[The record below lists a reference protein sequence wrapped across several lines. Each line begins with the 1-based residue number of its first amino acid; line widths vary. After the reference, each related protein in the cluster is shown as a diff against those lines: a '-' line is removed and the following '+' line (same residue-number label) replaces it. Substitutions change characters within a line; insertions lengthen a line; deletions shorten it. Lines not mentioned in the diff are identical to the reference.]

1 MPESPLLGRGK
12 GEALNKVDMKL
23 RNILA
28 IAAIALCAQGVVAQP
43 KARLQQKAE
52 AEKKSETS
60 LSERAKAQYTAQMP
74 SPTDVVW
81 KRDIYR
87 TLDMT
92 KEKNAALYYP
102 VEPLGDRVNLFT
114 LVIRLVADGKV
125 PAYEYRSDGNEL
137 FTESNKYKVT
147 DMLDKFYIYYEEKD
161 GKLTIADS
169 DIPSGEV
176 LSYFIKESSFYDQR
190 TATYT
195 TRVTA
200 ICPVLHRSGDFGSET
215 TKYPMFWLNY
225 DEVSPY
231 FGMTPLMTSS
241 YNNVSNMSIDD
252 YFVRS
257 LYEGDIYK
265 TANLQ
270 NKLLAQYCPN
280 DTVLKAEQQRIENE
294 LVTFENK
301 LWGIEAPDTV
311 AAAPVA
317 EKKPVVARSAARPA
331 VTRAKPTTAKAES
344 AKVESSK
351 QDTKAD
357 KKSSAKKSPSVR
369 TARTKSAPSSKSASS
384 SQTLS
389 VRRERR

>member
-1 MPESPLLGRGK
+1 
-12 GEALNKVDMKL
+12 MKL
-23 RNILA
+23 KSLIA
-28 IAAIALCAQGVVAQP
+28 IATLALCAQGVMAQP
-43 KARLQQKAE
+43 KSRIQAQAE
-52 AEKKSETS
+52 VEKKAETS

-74 SPTDVVW
+74 APSDVVW

-114 LVIRLVADGKV
+114 LIIRLVADGKV

-280 DTVLKAEQQRIENE
+280 DTAMKAEQQRIEKE

-301 LWGIEAPDTV
+301 LWGIEEPDTTNTTSAKV
-311 AAAPVA
+311 D
-317 EKKPVVARSAARPA
+317 KKSVTTRSSARPA
-331 VTRAKPTTAKAES
+331 VTRVKSESTKAEPV
-344 AKVESSK
+344 KQESK
-351 QDTKAD
+351 IE
-357 KKSSAKKSPSVR
+357 KKPAAKSPSAR
-369 TARTKSAPSSKSASS
+369 TARTKTTSSSKPASS

>member
-1 MPESPLLGRGK
+1 
-12 GEALNKVDMKL
+12 MKL
-23 RNILA
+23 KTILA
-28 IAAIALCAQGVVAQP
+28 IATLLLCTQGVMAQP
-43 KARLQQKAE
+43 KARLQQKVE

-74 SPTDVVW
+74 APTDVVW

-137 FTESNKYKVT
+137 FTEANKYKVT
-147 DMLDKFYIYYEEKD
+147 DMLDKFYIYYEDKG

-231 FGMTPLMTSS
+231 LGMTPLMTSS

-280 DTVLKAEQQRIENE
+280 DTAMKAEQQRIEKE

-301 LWGIEAPDTV
+301 LWGIEEPDTTT
-311 AAAPVA
+311 AAPEKT
-317 EKKPVVARSAARPA
+317 EKKTFASRPAARPA
-331 VTRAKPTTAKAES
+331 AARAPKAETAKQEVVKAEKKTEKKPTA
-344 AKVESSK
+344 
-351 QDTKAD
+351 
-357 KKSSAKKSPSVR
+357 KSPSVR
-369 TARTKSAPSSKSASS
+369 TERTKAAPANKSAAS

-389 VRRERR
+389 VRRQRR

>member
-1 MPESPLLGRGK
+1 MKTKSLIAIVALL
-12 GEALNKVDMKL
+12 
-23 RNILA
+23 
-28 IAAIALCAQGVVAQP
+28 LCAQGTVAQP
-43 KARLQQKAE
+43 KARLKAQAE
-52 AEKKSETS
+52 AEEKSETS

-74 SPTDVVW
+74 APTDVVW

-114 LVIRLVADGKV
+114 LIIRLVADGKV

-137 FTESNKYKVT
+137 FTEDNKYKVT

-231 FGMTPLMTSS
+231 LGMTPLMTSS

-280 DTVLKAEQQRIENE
+280 DTAMKAEQQRIEKE

-301 LWGIEAPDTV
+301 LWGIEEPDTT
-311 AAAPVA
+311 ATATDTKA
-317 EKKPVVARSAARPA
+317 EKKSVRSAARKP
-331 VTRAKPTTAKAES
+331 RATEKKTENSEKKAS
-344 AKVESSK
+344 VRTSR
-351 QDTKAD
+351 QR
-357 KKSSAKKSPSVR
+357 KSPS
-369 TARTKSAPSSKSASS
+369 SSKASNS
-384 SQTLS
+384 GQTLT
-389 VRRERR
+389 VRRQRR

>member
-1 MPESPLLGRGK
+1 
-12 GEALNKVDMKL
+12 MKL
-23 RNILA
+23 FRNLLA
-28 IAAIALCAQGVVAQP
+28 ISALLLCAQGAIAQP
-43 KARLQQKAE
+43 KTRLQAQAE
-52 AEKKSETS
+52 AAKKNETS

-74 SPTDVVW
+74 APSDVVW

-87 TLDMT
+87 TLDLT

-102 VEPLGDRVNLFT
+102 VEPLGDRINVFT
-114 LVIRLVADGKV
+114 LIIRLVASGKV

-137 FTESNKYKVT
+137 FTPSNRYKVT
-147 DMLDKFYIYYEEKD
+147 DMLDKFYIYYDTKD
-161 GKLTIADS
+161 STTFTLNNA

-200 ICPVLHRSGDFGSET
+200 ICPVLHRSGDFGNEV

-225 DEVSPY
+225 DDVSPY

-252 YFVRS
+252 YFVRN
-257 LYEGDIYK
+257 LYEGEIYK
-265 TANLQ
+265 TSNLQ

-280 DTVLKAEQQRIENE
+280 DTAMKAEQQRIEKE

-301 LWGIEAPDTV
+301 LWGIEEPDTITAV
-311 AAAPVA
+311 ATQKEEKKSIARPVVRTPKA
-317 EKKPVVARSAARPA
+317 EPAKAEPTKQVVKSEKKPA
-331 VTRAKPTTAKAES
+331 
-344 AKVESSK
+344 
-351 QDTKAD
+351 
-357 KKSSAKKSPSVR
+357 
-369 TARTKSAPSSKSASS
+369 TKSAPAKTTSVRTSRQRGGSSSAKSAASS
-384 SQTLS
+384 PTLS

>member
-1 MPESPLLGRGK
+1 
-12 GEALNKVDMKL
+12 
-23 RNILA
+23 
-28 IAAIALCAQGVVAQP
+28 
-43 KARLQQKAE
+43 
-52 AEKKSETS
+52 
-60 LSERAKAQYTAQMP
+60 
-74 SPTDVVW
+74 
-81 KRDIYR
+81 
-87 TLDMT
+87 
-92 KEKNAALYYP
+92 
-102 VEPLGDRVNLFT
+102 
-114 LVIRLVADGKV
+114 VADGKV

-137 FTESNKYKVT
+137 FTEDNKYKVT
-147 DMLDKFYIYYEEKD
+147 DMLDKFYIYYEDKG

-190 TATYT
+190 TVTYA

-200 ICPVLHRSGDFGSET
+200 ICPVLHRSGDFGSDV

-280 DTVLKAEQQRIENE
+280 DSAMKAEQQRIEQE

-301 LWGIEAPDTV
+301 LWGIEAPDTTV
-311 AAAPVA
+311 AV
-317 EKKPVVARSAARPA
+317 EKK
-331 VTRAKPTTAKAES
+331 T
-344 AKVESSK
+344 
-351 QDTKAD
+351 D
-357 KKSSAKKSPSVR
+357 KKNVVR
-369 TARTKSAPSSKSASS
+369 TTTARTSKSGNTKIPRTSEKDTEQKDRGIRKKTTSMSKSNVSSS
-384 SQTLS
+384 SQTLT
-389 VRRERR
+389 VRRQRR

>member
-1 MPESPLLGRGK
+1 
-12 GEALNKVDMKL
+12 MKL
-23 RNILA
+23 KSFIA
-28 IAAIALCAQGVVAQP
+28 IATLALCAQGAAAQP
-43 KARLQQKAE
+43 KARLKAQAE
-52 AEKKSETS
+52 AEKKAETS

-74 SPTDVVW
+74 APTDVVW

-87 TLDMT
+87 TLDLT

-137 FTESNKYKVT
+137 FTEDNKYKVT
-147 DMLDKFYIYYEEKD
+147 DMLEKFYIYYEEKD
-161 GKLTIADS
+161 GHLTINDS

-195 TRVTA
+195 TRITA
-200 ICPVLHRSGDFGSET
+200 LCPVLHRSGDFGSDV

-270 NKLLAQYCPN
+270 NKLLAQYCPT
-280 DTVLKAEQQRIENE
+280 DTAMKAEQQRIEKE
-294 LVTFENK
+294 LVTFENR
-301 LWGIEAPDTV
+301 LWGIEEPDTTTT
-311 AAAPVA
+311 ATETKT
-317 EKKPVVARSAARPA
+317 EKKSARSTARKPKAATTEKKAA
-331 VTRAKPTTAKAES
+331 VREKDETTEKKA
-344 AKVESSK
+344 
-351 QDTKAD
+351 
-357 KKSSAKKSPSVR
+357 SVR
-369 TARTKSAPSSKSASS
+369 TSRQRTSPSSKSASS
-384 SQTLS
+384 GQPLS
-389 VRRERR
+389 VRRQRR

>member
-1 MPESPLLGRGK
+1 
-12 GEALNKVDMKL
+12 MKFKSL
-23 RNILA
+23 
-28 IAAIALCAQGVVAQP
+28 IAMATLALCAQGAVAQP
-43 KARLQQKAE
+43 KARLKAQAE

-74 SPTDVVW
+74 APSDVVW

-114 LVIRLVADGKV
+114 LIIRLVADGKV

-137 FTESNKYKVT
+137 FTEDNKYKVT

-200 ICPVLHRSGDFGSET
+200 ICPVLHRSGDFGSEV

-231 FGMTPLMTSS
+231 LGMTPLMTSS

-280 DTVLKAEQQRIENE
+280 DTAMKAEQQRIEKE

-301 LWGIEAPDTV
+301 LWGIEEPDTTTAV
-311 AAAPVA
+311 ATEKKA
-317 EKKPVVARSAARPA
+317 EKKSVSRRPAAR
-331 VTRAKPTTAKAES
+331 TT
-344 AKVESSK
+344 
-351 QDTKAD
+351 TKAKTD
-357 KKSSAKKSPSVR
+357 KQETKTEKKTTSVR
-369 TARTKSAPSSKSASS
+369 TSRQKPASKPAANN

-389 VRRERR
+389 VRRQRR

>member
-1 MPESPLLGRGK
+1 
-12 GEALNKVDMKL
+12 MKL
-23 RNILA
+23 KSLLA
-28 IAAIALCAQGVVAQP
+28 IAALALCAQGAMAQP
-43 KARLQQKAE
+43 KSRIAQTDADKKA
-52 AEKKSETS
+52 ETS

-74 SPTDVVW
+74 APTDVVW

-87 TLDMT
+87 TLDLT

-114 LVIRLVADGKV
+114 LIIRLVADGKV

-137 FTESNKYKVT
+137 FTEDNKYKVT
-147 DMLDKFYIYYEEKD
+147 DMLDKFYIYYEDKA

-190 TATYT
+190 TATYA

-200 ICPVLHRSGDFGSET
+200 ICPVLHRSGDFGSDV
-215 TKYPMFWLNY
+215 TKYPMFWLKY

-280 DTVLKAEQQRIENE
+280 DTAMKAEQQRIEQE

-301 LWGIEAPDTV
+301 LWGIEAPDT
-311 AAAPVA
+311 
-317 EKKPVVARSAARPA
+317 
-331 VTRAKPTTAKAES
+331 TTAKSPER
-344 AKVESSK
+344 
-351 QDTKAD
+351 
-357 KKSSAKKSPSVR
+357 SAKKAVVVRRTPTRAAADEKAESKPAEQAAPKAEKPAAEKQSTVR
-369 TARTKSAPSSKSASS
+369 TARQKSAPASKPASS

-389 VRRERR
+389 VRRQRR

>member
-1 MPESPLLGRGK
+1 
-12 GEALNKVDMKL
+12 MKL
-23 RNILA
+23 KSLIA
-28 IAAIALCAQGVVAQP
+28 IAALTLCAQGAMAQP
-43 KARLQQKAE
+43 KSRIQAQAE
-52 AEKKSETS
+52 AEKKVETS

-74 SPTDVVW
+74 APTDVVW

-87 TLDMT
+87 TLDLT

-114 LVIRLVADGKV
+114 LIIRLVADGKV

-137 FTESNKYKVT
+137 FTEDNKYKVT
-147 DMLDKFYIYYEEKD
+147 DMLDKFYIYYEDKG
-161 GKLTIADS
+161 GKLSIADS

-190 TATYT
+190 TATYA

-231 FGMTPLMTSS
+231 LGMTPLMTSS

-280 DTVLKAEQQRIENE
+280 DTAMKAEQQRIEKE

-301 LWGIEAPDTV
+301 LWGIEEPEEIEE
-311 AAAPVA
+311 PA
-317 EKKPVVARSAARPA
+317 ENETKKTSVRRTASKTSEAKATSSKSSSAA
-331 VTRAKPTTAKAES
+331 KS
-344 AKVESSK
+344 A
-351 QDTKAD
+351 
-357 KKSSAKKSPSVR
+357 SVR
-369 TARTKSAPSSKSASS
+369 TARQRPAAPSNKSASS

-389 VRRERR
+389 VRRQRR

>member
-1 MPESPLLGRGK
+1 
-12 GEALNKVDMKL
+12 MKTKSF
-23 RNILA
+23 IA
-28 IAAIALCAQGVVAQP
+28 IAALLLCAQGAVAQP
-43 KARLQQKAE
+43 KARLKAQAE

-74 SPTDVVW
+74 APTDVVW

-114 LVIRLVADGKV
+114 LIIRLVADGKV

-137 FTESNKYKVT
+137 FTEDNKYKVT

-231 FGMTPLMTSS
+231 LGMTPLMTSS

-280 DTVLKAEQQRIENE
+280 DTAMKAEQQRIEKE

-301 LWGIEAPDTV
+301 LWGIEEPDTTTAV
-311 AAAPVA
+311 ATEKKA
-317 EKKPVVARSAARPA
+317 EKKSVSRRPAAR
-331 VTRAKPTTAKAES
+331 TTTKA
-344 AKVESSK
+344 
-351 QDTKAD
+351 KAD
-357 KKSSAKKSPSVR
+357 KQETKTEKKTTSVR
-369 TARTKSAPSSKSASS
+369 TSRQKLASKPAASNS
-384 SQTLS
+384 PTLS

>member
-1 MPESPLLGRGK
+1 
-12 GEALNKVDMKL
+12 MKL
-23 RNILA
+23 KSLIA
-28 IAAIALCAQGVVAQP
+28 IVALTLCAQGAMAQP
-43 KARLQQKAE
+43 KSRIQAQAE
-52 AEKKSETS
+52 AEKKAETS

-74 SPTDVVW
+74 APTDVVW

-87 TLDMT
+87 TLDLT

-137 FTESNKYKVT
+137 FTEDNKYKVT
-147 DMLDKFYIYYEEKD
+147 DMLDKFYIYYEDKD

-190 TATYT
+190 TATYA

-215 TKYPMFWLNY
+215 TKYPMFWLKY

-280 DTVLKAEQQRIENE
+280 DSAMKVEQQRIEKE

-301 LWGIEAPDTV
+301 LWGIEAPDTT
-311 AAAPVA
+311 AAPV
-317 EKKPVVARSAARPA
+317 EKEVAKKGVARPA
-331 VTRAKPTTAKAES
+331 VTRTPKTEPT
-344 AKVESSK
+344 AKVES
-351 QDTKAD
+351 TKTAAATKSAD
-357 KKSSAKKSPSVR
+357 KKKSEP
-369 TARTKSAPSSKSASS
+369 KSAARPAPKASASKAAS
-384 SQTLS
+384 SGQTLS

>member
-1 MPESPLLGRGK
+1 MKTKSLIAIVALL
-12 GEALNKVDMKL
+12 
-23 RNILA
+23 
-28 IAAIALCAQGVVAQP
+28 LCAQGTVAQP
-43 KARLQQKAE
+43 KARLKAQAE

-74 SPTDVVW
+74 APTDVVW

-114 LVIRLVADGKV
+114 LIIRLVADGKV

-137 FTESNKYKVT
+137 FTEDNKYKVT

-231 FGMTPLMTSS
+231 LGMTPLMTSS

-280 DTVLKAEQQRIENE
+280 DTAMKAEQQRIEKE

-301 LWGIEAPDTV
+301 LWGIEEPDTT
-311 AAAPVA
+311 ATATDTKA
-317 EKKPVVARSAARPA
+317 EKKSVRSAARKP
-331 VTRAKPTTAKAES
+331 RATEKKTENSEKKAS
-344 AKVESSK
+344 VRTSR
-351 QDTKAD
+351 QR
-357 KKSSAKKSPSVR
+357 KSPS
-369 TARTKSAPSSKSASS
+369 SSKASNS
-384 SQTLS
+384 GQTLT
-389 VRRERR
+389 VRRQRR

>member
-1 MPESPLLGRGK
+1 
-12 GEALNKVDMKL
+12 MKIK
-23 RNILA
+23 ILIT
-28 IAAIALCAQGVVAQP
+28 IAALTLCAQGAMAQP
-43 KARLQQKAE
+43 KSRIQAQAE
-52 AEKKSETS
+52 AEKKAETS

-74 SPTDVVW
+74 APTDVVW

-87 TLDMT
+87 TLDLT

-114 LVIRLVADGKV
+114 LIIRLVADGKI

-137 FTESNKYKVT
+137 FTEDNKYKVT
-147 DMLDKFYIYYEEKD
+147 DMLDKFYIYYEDKG

-190 TATYT
+190 TATYA

-215 TKYPMFWLNY
+215 TKYPMFWLKY

-280 DTVLKAEQQRIENE
+280 DTAMKAEQQRIEKE

-301 LWGIEAPDTV
+301 LWGIEEADTTTATV
-311 AAAPVA
+311 EKKTEKKATARPVTTRTNTKAEAKPA
-317 EKKPVVARSAARPA
+317 EKTEQKASVSTSRQKPAA
-331 VTRAKPTTAKAES
+331 
-344 AKVESSK
+344 
-351 QDTKAD
+351 
-357 KKSSAKKSPSVR
+357 SPSK
-369 TARTKSAPSSKSASS
+369 ASSS

-389 VRRERR
+389 VRRQRR

>member
-1 MPESPLLGRGK
+1 
-12 GEALNKVDMKL
+12 MKL
-23 RNILA
+23 KSLIA
-28 IAAIALCAQGVVAQP
+28 IATLTLLAQGVVAQP
-43 KARLQQKAE
+43 KSRIQAQAE
-52 AEKKSETS
+52 AEKKAETS

-74 SPTDVVW
+74 APTDVVW

-87 TLDMT
+87 TLDLT

-114 LVIRLVADGKV
+114 LIIRLVADGKV

-137 FTESNKYKVT
+137 FTEDNKYKVT
-147 DMLDKFYIYYEEKD
+147 DMLDKFYIYYETKD
-161 GKLTIADS
+161 SITFAISDS
-169 DIPSGEV
+169 DIPAGEV

-190 TATYT
+190 TATYA

-200 ICPVLHRSGDFGSET
+200 ICPVLHRSGDFGSDV
-215 TKYPMFWLNY
+215 TKYPMFWLKY

-280 DTVLKAEQQRIENE
+280 DTAMKAEQQRIEKE

-301 LWGIEAPDTV
+301 LWGIEEPDTTTQT
-311 AAAPVA
+311 AKT
-317 EKKPVVARSAARPA
+317 EKKTIVRSTAVRAPKTPVKEEP
-331 VTRAKPTTAKAES
+331 K
-344 AKVESSK
+344 KVESK
-351 QDTKAD
+351 PAEKTTEKKA
-357 KKSSAKKSPSVR
+357 SVR
-369 TARTKSAPSSKSASS
+369 TTRQKPATPSKPASS
-384 SQTLS
+384 SETLS
-389 VRRERR
+389 VRRQRR

>member
-1 MPESPLLGRGK
+1 
-12 GEALNKVDMKL
+12 MKFKSF
-23 RNILA
+23 IA
-28 IAAIALCAQGVVAQP
+28 IAALALCAQGAMAQP
-43 KARLQQKAE
+43 KSHIQAQAE
-52 AEKKSETS
+52 ADKKAETS

-74 SPTDVVW
+74 APTDVVW

-87 TLDMT
+87 TLDLT

-114 LVIRLVADGKV
+114 LIIRLVADGKV

-137 FTESNKYKVT
+137 FTEDNKYKVT
-147 DMLDKFYIYYEEKD
+147 DMLDKFYIYYEDKG

-190 TATYT
+190 TATYA

-280 DTVLKAEQQRIENE
+280 DTAMKAEQQRIEKE

-301 LWGIEAPDTV
+301 LWGIEEPDTAV
-311 AAAPVA
+311 TVEVKEVKKVTARRTVVPKTTEVKTAAKPA
-317 EKKPVVARSAARPA
+317 EKKTEVK
-331 VTRAKPTTAKAES
+331 TEQKAEQ
-344 AKVESSK
+344 KV
-351 QDTKAD
+351 
-357 KKSSAKKSPSVR
+357 SVR
-369 TARTKSAPSSKSASS
+369 TSRARTGSAPAKSASS
-384 SQTLS
+384 SETLS
-389 VRRERR
+389 VRRQRR

>member
-1 MPESPLLGRGK
+1 MKTKSLIAIVALL
-12 GEALNKVDMKL
+12 
-23 RNILA
+23 
-28 IAAIALCAQGVVAQP
+28 LCAQGTVAQP
-43 KARLQQKAE
+43 KARLKAQAE

-74 SPTDVVW
+74 APTDVVW

-114 LVIRLVADGKV
+114 LIIRLVADGKV

-137 FTESNKYKVT
+137 FTEDNKYKVT

-225 DEVSPY
+225 DGVSPY
-231 FGMTPLMTSS
+231 LGMTPLMTSS

-280 DTVLKAEQQRIENE
+280 DTAMKAEQQRIEKE

-301 LWGIEAPDTV
+301 LWGIEEPDTT
-311 AAAPVA
+311 ATATDTKA
-317 EKKPVVARSAARPA
+317 EKKSVRSAARKP
-331 VTRAKPTTAKAES
+331 RATEKKTENSEKKAS
-344 AKVESSK
+344 VRTSR
-351 QDTKAD
+351 QR
-357 KKSSAKKSPSVR
+357 KSPS
-369 TARTKSAPSSKSASS
+369 SSKASNS
-384 SQTLS
+384 GQTLT
-389 VRRERR
+389 VRRQRR

>member
-1 MPESPLLGRGK
+1 
-12 GEALNKVDMKL
+12 MKL
-23 RNILA
+23 KSLIA
-28 IAAIALCAQGVVAQP
+28 IAALALCAQGAMAQP
-43 KARLQQKAE
+43 KSRIQAQAE
-52 AEKKSETS
+52 AEKKAETS

-74 SPTDVVW
+74 APTDVVW

-87 TLDMT
+87 TLDLT

-137 FTESNKYKVT
+137 FTEDNKYKVT
-147 DMLDKFYIYYEEKD
+147 DMLDKFYIYYEDKD

-190 TATYT
+190 TATYA

-215 TKYPMFWLNY
+215 TKYPMFWLKY

-280 DTVLKAEQQRIENE
+280 DTAMKAEQQRIEKE
-294 LVTFENK
+294 LITFENK
-301 LWGIEAPDTV
+301 LWGIEEADTT
-311 AAAPVA
+311 AAPV
-317 EKKPVVARSAARPA
+317 EKEVAKKGVARPA
-331 VTRAKPTTAKAES
+331 VTRAPKAEKTEKAES
-344 AKVESSK
+344 AKAAPAKS
-351 QDTKAD
+351 AD
-357 KKSSAKKSPSVR
+357 KKKSEPKSSARP
-369 TARTKSAPSSKSASS
+369 ASKASASKAAS
-384 SQTLS
+384 SGQTLS

>member
-1 MPESPLLGRGK
+1 
-12 GEALNKVDMKL
+12 MKL
-23 RNILA
+23 KSLIA
-28 IAAIALCAQGVVAQP
+28 IVALALCAQGAMAQP
-43 KARLQQKAE
+43 KSRIQAQAE
-52 AEKKSETS
+52 AEKKAETS

-74 SPTDVVW
+74 APTDVVW

-114 LVIRLVADGKV
+114 LIIRLVADGKV

-137 FTESNKYKVT
+137 FTEDNKYKVT
-147 DMLDKFYIYYEEKD
+147 DMLDKFYIYYEDKG

-190 TATYT
+190 TATYA

-231 FGMTPLMTSS
+231 LGMTPLMTSS

-280 DTVLKAEQQRIENE
+280 DTALKVEQQRIEKE

-301 LWGIEAPDTV
+301 LWGIEESK
-311 AAAPVA
+311 VA
-317 EKKPVVARSAARPA
+317 ETEKKEVEKKNVARPVARPA
-331 VTRAKPTTAKAES
+331 VTRAPKTES
-344 AKVESSK
+344 AKATSTAKPAE
-351 QDTKAD
+351 
-357 KKSSAKKSPSVR
+357 KKTEQKTSVR
-369 TARTKSAPSSKSASS
+369 TTRTKSSPASKPSSS

>member
-1 MPESPLLGRGK
+1 
-12 GEALNKVDMKL
+12 MKFRSL
-23 RNILA
+23 IA
-28 IAAIALCAQGVVAQP
+28 IATLALCAQGVMAQP
-43 KARLQQKAE
+43 KSRIQAQAE
-52 AEKKSETS
+52 AEKKAETS

-114 LVIRLVADGKV
+114 LIIRLVADGKV

-137 FTESNKYKVT
+137 FTEDNKYKVT

-280 DTVLKAEQQRIENE
+280 DTAMKAEQQRIENE

-301 LWGIEAPDTV
+301 LWGIEEPDTTTTAP
-311 AAAPVA
+311 AAVKA
-317 EKKPVVARSAARPA
+317 ERRGNARPA
-331 VTRAKPTTAKAES
+331 VARAPKATPKQEAKTDE
-344 AKVESSK
+344 KT
-351 QDTKAD
+351 Q
-357 KKSSAKKSPSVR
+357 KKTPSNNTSVR
-369 TARTKSAPSSKSASS
+369 TPRTKPASNKSASS
-384 SQTLS
+384 NQPLS

>member
-1 MPESPLLGRGK
+1 M
-12 GEALNKVDMKL
+12 
-23 RNILA
+23 
-28 IAAIALCAQGVVAQP
+28 AQP
-43 KARLQQKAE
+43 KSRIQAQAE
-52 AEKKSETS
+52 AEKKAETS

-74 SPTDVVW
+74 APSDVVW

-114 LVIRLVADGKV
+114 LIIRLVADGKV

-137 FTESNKYKVT
+137 FTEDNKYKVT
-147 DMLDKFYIYYEEKD
+147 DMLDKFYIYYEDKG

-280 DTVLKAEQQRIENE
+280 DTAMKAEQQRIEKE

-301 LWGIEAPDTV
+301 LWGIEEPDTTTT
-311 AAAPVA
+311 APAEVKA
-317 EKKPVVARSAARPA
+317 EKRAAARPA
-331 VTRAKPTTAKAES
+331 VTRAPKVAPKQDASAKATAQFAE
-344 AKVESSK
+344 K
-351 QDTKAD
+351 KAEP
-357 KKSSAKKSPSVR
+357 KSSVR
-369 TARTKSAPSSKSASS
+369 TTRQKPASPSKSASS

>member
-1 MPESPLLGRGK
+1 
-12 GEALNKVDMKL
+12 MKFKSL
-23 RNILA
+23 IA
-28 IAAIALCAQGVVAQP
+28 IATLALCAQGVMAQP
-43 KARLQQKAE
+43 KARLKAQAE

-74 SPTDVVW
+74 APTDVVW

-114 LVIRLVADGKV
+114 LIIRLVADGKV

-137 FTESNKYKVT
+137 FTEDNKYKVT

-231 FGMTPLMTSS
+231 LGMTPLMTSS

-280 DTVLKAEQQRIENE
+280 DTAMKAEQQRIEKE

-301 LWGIEAPDTV
+301 LWGIEEPDTTTAV
-311 AAAPVA
+311 ATEKKA
-317 EKKPVVARSAARPA
+317 EKKSVSRRPAAR
-331 VTRAKPTTAKAES
+331 TTTKA
-344 AKVESSK
+344 
-351 QDTKAD
+351 KAD
-357 KKSSAKKSPSVR
+357 KQETKTEKNTTSVR
-369 TARTKSAPSSKSASS
+369 TSRQKPASKPAANN

-389 VRRERR
+389 VRRQRR

>member
-1 MPESPLLGRGK
+1 
-12 GEALNKVDMKL
+12 MKTKSL
-23 RNILA
+23 IA
-28 IAAIALCAQGVVAQP
+28 IAALLLCAQGAVAQP
-43 KARLQQKAE
+43 KARLKAQAE

-74 SPTDVVW
+74 APTDVVW

-114 LVIRLVADGKV
+114 LIIRLVADGKV

-137 FTESNKYKVT
+137 FTEDNKYKVT

-200 ICPVLHRSGDFGSET
+200 ICPVLHRSGDFGSEV

-231 FGMTPLMTSS
+231 LGMTPLMTSS

-280 DTVLKAEQQRIENE
+280 DTAMKAEQQRIEKE

-301 LWGIEAPDTV
+301 LWGIEEPDTTTAV
-311 AAAPVA
+311 ATEKKA
-317 EKKPVVARSAARPA
+317 EKKSVSRRPAAR
-331 VTRAKPTTAKAES
+331 TTTKA
-344 AKVESSK
+344 
-351 QDTKAD
+351 KAD
-357 KKSSAKKSPSVR
+357 KQETKTEKKTTSVR
-369 TARTKSAPSSKSASS
+369 TSRQKPASKPAANN

-389 VRRERR
+389 VRRQRR

>member
-1 MPESPLLGRGK
+1 
-12 GEALNKVDMKL
+12 MKL
-23 RNILA
+23 KSLIA
-28 IAAIALCAQGVVAQP
+28 IVALTLCAQGAMAQP
-43 KARLQQKAE
+43 KSRVQAQAD
-52 AEKKSETS
+52 AEKKAETS

-74 SPTDVVW
+74 TPTDVVW

-87 TLDMT
+87 TLDLT

-114 LVIRLVADGKV
+114 LIIRLVAEGKV

-161 GKLTIADS
+161 GRLTISYS
-169 DIPSGEV
+169 DIPSAEV

-200 ICPVLHRSGDFGSET
+200 ICPVLHRSGDFGDDVV
-215 TKYPMFWLNY
+215 KYPMFWLNY

-231 FGMTPLMTSS
+231 LGMTPLMTSS

-280 DTVLKAEQQRIENE
+280 DTAMKAEQQRIEQE

-301 LWGIEAPDTV
+301 LWGIEEPDTTTTETKK
-311 AAAPVA
+311 AAKSLAPRRTA
-317 EKKPVVARSAARPA
+317 PERQPKA
-331 VTRAKPTTAKAES
+331 TEAKTTES
-344 AKVESSK
+344 
-351 QDTKAD
+351 
-357 KKSSAKKSPSVR
+357 KSS
-369 TARTKSAPSSKSASS
+369 TSSKSNSTEKKASVRITRQKPATPSKSTSS
-384 SQTLS
+384 SETLS
-389 VRRERR
+389 VRRQRR

>member
-1 MPESPLLGRGK
+1 M
-12 GEALNKVDMKL
+12 
-23 RNILA
+23 
-28 IAAIALCAQGVVAQP
+28 AQP
-43 KARLQQKAE
+43 KSRIQAQAE
-52 AEKKSETS
+52 AEKKAETS

-74 SPTDVVW
+74 APTDVVW

-114 LVIRLVADGKV
+114 LIIRLVADGKV

-137 FTESNKYKVT
+137 FTEGNKYKVT
-147 DMLDKFYIYYEEKD
+147 DMLDKFYIYYEDKG

-190 TATYT
+190 TATYA

-231 FGMTPLMTSS
+231 LGMTPLMTSS

-280 DTVLKAEQQRIENE
+280 DTALKAEQQRIEKE

-301 LWGIEAPDTV
+301 LWGIEEPK
-311 AAAPVA
+311 AAAETE
-317 EKKPVVARSAARPA
+317 EKKVEKTPAARPTARPA
-331 VTRAKPTTAKAES
+331 VTRAPKAESTKTTAKPAE
-344 AKVESSK
+344 
-351 QDTKAD
+351 
-357 KKSSAKKSPSVR
+357 KKSEPKTSVR
-369 TARTKSAPSSKSASS
+369 TTRQPAAKPAKASNASS
-384 SQTLS
+384 NQTLS

>member
-1 MPESPLLGRGK
+1 
-12 GEALNKVDMKL
+12 MKL
-23 RNILA
+23 KSLIA
-28 IAAIALCAQGVVAQP
+28 IAALTLFAQGAMAQP
-43 KARLQQKAE
+43 KSRVQTQE
-52 AEKKSETS
+52 AEKKNETS

-114 LVIRLVADGKV
+114 LIIRLVADGKV

-137 FTESNKYKVT
+137 FTEDNKYKVT
-147 DMLDKFYIYYEEKD
+147 DMLDKFYIYYEEKG

-225 DEVSPY
+225 DEISPY
-231 FGMTPLMTSS
+231 LGMTPLMTSS

-280 DTVLKAEQQRIENE
+280 DTALKAEQQRIEKE

-301 LWGIEAPDTV
+301 LWGIEEPDTTAV
-311 AAAPVA
+311 VA
-317 EKKPVVARSAARPA
+317 EKKSPSRPA
-331 VTRAKPTTAKAES
+331 TVRTPKAATTKTEQ
-344 AKVESSK
+344 KV
-351 QDTKAD
+351 
-357 KKSSAKKSPSVR
+357 SVR
-369 TARTKSAPSSKSASS
+369 TSRPQRASTSKAASS

-389 VRRERR
+389 VRRQRR

>member
-1 MPESPLLGRGK
+1 MSESPLLGRGR
-12 GEALNKVDMKL
+12 GRPQNKEDMKL
-23 RNILA
+23 FRNLVA
-28 IAAIALCAQGVVAQP
+28 ISALLLCAQGAMAQP

-137 FTESNKYKVT
+137 FTEDNKYKVA

-161 GKLTIADS
+161 GRYVIADS

-200 ICPVLHRSGDFGSET
+200 ICPVLHRSGDFGSEV

-231 FGMTPLMTSS
+231 LGMTPLMTSS

-280 DTVLKAEQQRIENE
+280 DTAMKAEQQRIEKE

-301 LWGIEAPDTV
+301 LWGIEEPDTTTAV
-311 AAAPVA
+311 VPKEEKRTLASRRPAPRPAKAEQTAAGEVKV
-317 EKKPVVARSAARPA
+317 EKKPTEKSANVRTPRQKSTPANKSAA
-331 VTRAKPTTAKAES
+331 
-344 AKVESSK
+344 
-351 QDTKAD
+351 
-357 KKSSAKKSPSVR
+357 
-369 TARTKSAPSSKSASS
+369 S

-389 VRRERR
+389 VRRQRR

>member
-1 MPESPLLGRGK
+1 M
-12 GEALNKVDMKL
+12 
-23 RNILA
+23 
-28 IAAIALCAQGVVAQP
+28 AQP
-43 KARLQQKAE
+43 KSRIQAQAE
-52 AEKKSETS
+52 TEKKSETS

-74 SPTDVVW
+74 APTDVVW

-87 TLDMT
+87 TLDLT

-137 FTESNKYKVT
+137 FTEANKYKVT
-147 DMLDKFYIYYEEKD
+147 DMLDKFYIYYEENG

-190 TATYT
+190 TATYA

-215 TKYPMFWLNY
+215 TKYPMFWLKY

-280 DTVLKAEQQRIENE
+280 DTAMKAEQQRIEKE

-301 LWGIEAPDTV
+301 LWGIEEAETSS
-311 AAAPVA
+311 ASTEEKT
-317 EKKPVVARSAARPA
+317 EKKAAARPA
-331 VTRAKPTTAKAES
+331 IARTPKAGAKTAKSTE
-344 AKVESSK
+344 
-351 QDTKAD
+351 
-357 KKSSAKKSPSVR
+357 KSPSVS
-369 TARTKSAPSSKSASS
+369 TARQKTPSTNKTASS
-384 SQTLS
+384 TQTLS
-389 VRRERR
+389 VRRQRR

>member
-1 MPESPLLGRGK
+1 
-12 GEALNKVDMKL
+12 MKTKSF
-23 RNILA
+23 IA
-28 IAAIALCAQGVVAQP
+28 IAALLLCAQGVMAQP

-74 SPTDVVW
+74 APTDVVW

-137 FTESNKYKVT
+137 FTEENKYKVT

-161 GKLTIADS
+161 GRYVIADS

-231 FGMTPLMTSS
+231 LGMTPLMTSS

-280 DTVLKAEQQRIENE
+280 DTAMKAEQQRIEKE

-301 LWGIEAPDTV
+301 LWGIEEPDTTT
-311 AAAPVA
+311 AAAPAKA
-317 EKKPVVARSAARPA
+317 EKKVVARSTARPA
-331 VTRAKPTTAKAES
+331 VTRAPKAETKQEAVKAEKKEEKKPA
-344 AKVESSK
+344 AKS
-351 QDTKAD
+351 T
-357 KKSSAKKSPSVR
+357 SVR
-369 TARTKSAPSSKSASS
+369 TARTKTASSNKSAGS

>member
-1 MPESPLLGRGK
+1 
-12 GEALNKVDMKL
+12 MKL
-23 RNILA
+23 KSLIT
-28 IAAIALCAQGVVAQP
+28 IVALLFFAQRTIAQP
-43 KARLQQKAE
+43 KSRLKAQTE
-52 AEKKSETS
+52 AEKKNETS

-74 SPTDVVW
+74 APSDVVW

-87 TLDMT
+87 TLDLT

-114 LVIRLVADGKV
+114 LIIRLVADGKV

-137 FTESNKYKVT
+137 FTEDNKYKVN
-147 DMLDKFYIYYEEKD
+147 DMLDKFYIYYENKD
-161 GKLTIADS
+161 GHLTINDS

-195 TRVTA
+195 TRITA
-200 ICPVLHRSGDFGSET
+200 ICPVLHRSGDFGNDV

-231 FGMTPLMTSS
+231 LGLTPLMTSS

-280 DTVLKAEQQRIENE
+280 DTAMKAEQQRIEKE

-301 LWGIEAPDTV
+301 LWGIEE
-311 AAAPVA
+311 A
-317 EKKPVVARSAARPA
+317 EEADAS
-331 VTRAKPTTAKAES
+331 AES
-344 AKVESSK
+344 VTKKAAVRRTASKSTSTKASSSK
-351 QDTKAD
+351 SSSTP
-357 KKSSAKKSPSVR
+357 KSASVR
-369 TARTKSAPSSKSASS
+369 TERQRPAASSNKSASS

-389 VRRERR
+389 VRRQRR